1 MRDTL
6 SELQAILALLN
17 ATPADLVQLQ
27 YDQLCREE
35 AEKLKEEDDDRR
47 RPEST

>member
-17 ATPADLVQLQ
+17 ATPADIVQLS

-35 AEKLKEEDDDRR
+35 EEKLKEDE
-47 RPEST
+47 PE